1 MFFLEK
7 KKPLLEDD
15 ACFVKLQQVI
25 LLLTVN
31 NDQEEVQKKKRDRHA
46 SEVQQQKWP
55 SLWCHFIR
63 SHTLF
68 RAATVKHTLPTRY
81 HSLKWLYSTLLM
93 KAVNYLPLN
102 GEIYLPALG
111 WIMPNF
117 SGSDNWTKH
126 KKENENS
133 SGALVS
139 TQQTLLNGFY
149 YTTLEYES

>member
-15 ACFVKLQQVI
+15 ACFVKRQVT

-31 NDQEEVQKKKRDRHA
+31 NDQEEVKKKERQADRHA
-46 SEVQQQKWP
+46 SEVQQQKRP
-55 SLWCHFIR
+55 SLRCHFIR

-68 RAATVKHTLPTRY
+68 RAATVKHTLPTRH
-81 HSLKWLYSTLLM
+81 HSLKWLYSTLAM

-111 WIMPNF
+111 WITPNF
-117 SGSDNWTKH
+117 SGSDD
-126 KKENENS
+126 
-133 SGALVS
+133 
-139 TQQTLLNGFY
+139 
-149 YTTLEYES
+149 